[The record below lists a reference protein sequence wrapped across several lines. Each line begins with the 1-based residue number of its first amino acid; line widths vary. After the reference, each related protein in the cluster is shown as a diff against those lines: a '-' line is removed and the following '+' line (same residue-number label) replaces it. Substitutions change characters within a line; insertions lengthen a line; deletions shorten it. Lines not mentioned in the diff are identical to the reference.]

1 MKIIRYLMK
10 KSRRMWDKKVS
21 YLVRKKVADNRER
34 KNGRF
39 IKKSPLP
46 GEKTTGHKNSTA
58 T

>member
-1 MKIIRYLMK
+1 MKIGRYLMK

-39 IKKSPLP
+39 IKKSPLL
-46 GEKTTGHKNSTA
+46 G
-58 T
+58 